1 MRKHYIFLSISLDG
15 RVRGWRRSVKR
26 AGSRFGRRMSSTAR
40 VCGASVPSSYLRM
53 DKNPWTAFF
62 LSVFFDGAGQV
73 YNGQFARG
81 LAVLFG
87 TIAGLFLFIVPGVLV
102 WFYGIYD
109 AHRTARRM
117 NADEIPFREIRRRDM
132 VVFLA
137 IWLVALM
144 LLLIF
149 GATLGNALFGL
160 PLGGFPLPGL
170 PGEL

>member
-1 MRKHYIFLSISLDG
+1 MAKVCETCGEPL
-15 RVRGWRRSVKR
+15 RSEGVEYCQ
-26 AGSRFGRRMSSTAR
+26 S
-40 VCGASVPSSYLRM
+40 CGASVPGSYLRR

-73 YNGQFARG
+73 YNGQLAKG

-87 TIAGLFLFIVPGVLV
+87 VLAGLFLFIVPGVIV
-102 WFYGIYD
+102 WLYGIYD

-117 NADEIPFREIRRRDM
+117 NAGEIPFREIRRRDM

-144 LLLIF
+144 LLFIF
-149 GATLGNALFGL
+149 AAALGSSLFGL
-160 PLGGFPLPGL
+160 PQMGFPLPGPVL
-170 PGEL
+170 PGESTLV